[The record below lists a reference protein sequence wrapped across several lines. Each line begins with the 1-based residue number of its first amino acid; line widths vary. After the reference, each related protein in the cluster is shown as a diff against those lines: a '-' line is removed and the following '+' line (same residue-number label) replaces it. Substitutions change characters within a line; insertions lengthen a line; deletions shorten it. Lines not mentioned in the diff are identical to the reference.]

1 MSQPIKA
8 TAPRH
13 VVPPGAIPMK
23 VWRAEQAA
31 RLGLSESAIAGR
43 IHRGAMQPKTCKV
56 NARVVYVLP

>member
-1 MSQPIKA
+1 MSEPIKA
-8 TAPRH
+8 AAPRH
-13 VVPPGAIPMK
+13 VVPPSAIPMK

-43 IHRGAMQPKTCKV
+43 IHRGVMQPKTCKV